1 MRGIEKKPVFD
12 YNKGMEKN
20 EILEGKDIIEKKDV
34 TENKDIKNIGV
45 FFSEKD
51 AHLTQA
57 QKWEQIF
64 EAWLDKID
72 QKRLMF
78 ELFELKLWFEGM
90 EEFFSS
96 AYFENLSFK
105 YQTGD
110 LRNYYIHVVTFSQV
124 VGKILSHLKNLDF
137 EKDKLFQNFEDFI
150 LEKVLENYST
160 KTFPYLKD
168 VYSPESWFYELRIFM
183 QNLRNIILEL
193 ISLDTISLKAYSSLK
208 RLYRKELMNNSIMI
222 SLLKGNFIPKMDK
235 IYQQDICDI
244 ITSIKDKKLKRDI
257 GIFFILA
264 FRVLKINGLIDSNL
278 SKAKNVQI
286 IIPLILA
293 LKKNFDYIFS
303 FYDVLLKSSLEGVLK
318 GEKFADVDRAFVVY
332 RFRYQNIYA
341 DEFPY
346 YFEADSEKVNKR
358 KLLKNTAVFST
369 MATQQL
375 IESIARVFNPKIA
388 GEQLFSDFI
397 PQEQMVMELKKK
409 LESLYTRINEYF
421 SSRAEL
427 SSTDVLFEV
436 NLFMETDLNYL
447 IYKDWNDF
455 LKLHQT
461 LIKSDFKPEFKTNL
475 KAFQGFIAKILNE
488 IKAGKA
494 K

>member
-1 MRGIEKKPVFD
+1 MGIEKRSVFD
-12 YNKGMEKN
+12 YNTGMEKK
-20 EILEGKDIIEKKDV
+20 EVLEGKDIIEKKDV
-34 TENKDIKNIGV
+34 TENKEIKDIGV
-45 FFSEKD
+45 FFSEQD

-64 EAWLDKID
+64 DAWLDKID

-110 LRNYYIHVVTFSQV
+110 LRNYYVHLATFSQV

-150 LEKVLENYST
+150 LEKLLENYST

-183 QNLRNIILEL
+183 QNLRNVLVEL

-264 FRVLKINGLIDSNL
+264 FRVLKINGFIDSNI

-286 IIPLILA
+286 IIPLVLA

-303 FYDVLLKSSLEGVLK
+303 FYDVLLKNSLGGFLE
-318 GEKFADVDRAFVVY
+318 EKKCGDIDRGFMAY
-332 RFRYQNIYA
+332 RFEYQKIYA
-341 DEFPY
+341 GEFPY

-358 KLLKNTAVFST
+358 KLLKNTAVLST
-369 MATQQL
+369 LATQQL
-375 IESIARVFNPKIA
+375 IESVARIFNPEIN
-388 GEQLFSDFI
+388 GEQLFGDFI
-397 PQEQMVMELKKK
+397 PREQMVMELKKK
-409 LESLYTRINEYF
+409 LEGLYNKINEYF
-421 SSRAEL
+421 SRRGEL
-427 SSTDVLFEV
+427 SSADVLFEV
-436 NLFMETDLNYL
+436 NLFMENDLNYL

-455 LKLHQT
+455 LKFHQT
-461 LIKSDFKPEFKTNL
+461 LIKSDFTPEFKINL